1 MTLLLS
7 RSYRQYDAVL
17 HPIHSLLFANID
29 QCFSADLDDAKRRLI
44 LFAKVFLDGGV
55 SGAGE

>member
-17 HPIHSLLFANID
+17 HPVHSLLSANIA
-29 QCFSADLDDAKRRLI
+29 QSFSPDRDDAKRRFI
-44 LFAKVFLDGGV
+44 LFAKLSLDGV
-55 SGAGE
+55 SGAGQ